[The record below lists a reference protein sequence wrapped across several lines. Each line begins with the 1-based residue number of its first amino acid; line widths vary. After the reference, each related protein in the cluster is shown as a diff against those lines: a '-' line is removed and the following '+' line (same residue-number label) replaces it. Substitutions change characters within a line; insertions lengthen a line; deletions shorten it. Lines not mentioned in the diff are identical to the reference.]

1 MRPETRYLRT
11 IKKIVAEADF
21 RARYIIDPSRNFIRD
36 RKLGF
41 PETILFTIGNC
52 RGAAY
57 LEADRFSEAAN
68 CGSISDTAIRKARAK
83 IDPSAF
89 YELFLRAAEAV
100 PQEKKYHG
108 YQLLAV
114 DGMKGELPR
123 TPELMEKYGRG
134 KAEAPSFHAIAAY
147 DVLNE
152 VFVDALFLFGI
163 VDEREYGMKLT
174 AHYVESHPQSPR
186 IWVFDR
192 GFPSLR
198 FLQSLIRL
206 GESFV
211 MRVSSS
217 FLKEVNEFAKG
228 KAVDKEVQIHYTE
241 RRAAVNRV
249 ASDGELD
256 FSLRCVRVKLKGQ
269 KEEILITNLNRK
281 EFPKRYL
288 KEIYGLRWGIESS
301 YNYLKNAVFVEEF
314 TSRKEAGI
322 TQDFYST
329 LIVNNFITCACG
341 SAWEDMPL
349 KKEEIARTKARV
361 PDKSQKCVP

>member
-1 MRPETRYLRT
+1 MMRPETRYLRAV
-11 IKKIVAEADF
+11 KKIAAEADF
-21 RARYIIDPSRNFIRD
+21 RERYIIEPGKNFTRN
-36 RKLGF
+36 RKLDF
-41 PETILFTIGNC
+41 PAAIMATIGNC
-52 RGAAY
+52 RGSAY

-68 CGSISDTAIRKARAK
+68 CGPVSDTAIRKARAK
-83 IDPSAF
+83 IDPAAF
-89 YELFLRAAEAV
+89 YELFLRAAAV
-100 PQEKKYHG
+100 APQEKKYHG

-123 TPELMEKYGRG
+123 TPELMKKYCRG
-134 KAEAPSFHAIAAY
+134 KAETPLFHAISAY

-163 VDEREYGMKLT
+163 VSEHEYGMKLT
-174 AHYVESHPQSPR
+174 EHYVESSSKGPR
-186 IWVFDR
+186 IWIYDR

-198 FLQSLIRL
+198 FIQHLNQL
-206 GESFV
+206 GEYYV

-249 ASDGELD
+249 ATDGELD

-269 KEEILITNLNRK
+269 REEILITNLDRK

-288 KEIYGLRWGIESS
+288 KEIYGLRWGIETS

-314 TSRKEAGI
+314 TSRKEPGI
-322 TQDFYST
+322 QQDFYST
-329 LIVNNFITCACG
+329 LIVNNFITCVCG

-349 KKEEIARTKARV
+349 KKRKNCGNEST
-361 PDKSQKCVP
+361 STG